1 MQIFTVIFVIMV
13 KIMRFG
19 LILLGLLFSFNIGL
33 FSQDKDAHFL
43 KLRKDIIRCLDDD
56 LDSAVFYAEQLEKDA
71 SNAKRPDYVSI
82 ALQYKGKIHVR
93 REEFSAATD
102 NFIDALRIEEARNDE
117 AQIAEVKFMLG
128 YIFYLMEKY
137 EKSKGYYQAALDY
150 YLKSKDSLGIA
161 KTYSH
166 LGNLESSREYCEN
179 RSIPQKAVDYQ
190 HGIEFFKKSLE
201 IAHKMGNKE
210 GEGNAYNNIG
220 NTYRKLEKP
229 DLAIS
234 NLLKAKQLYTEIHDT
249 GRIMG
254 LKRPL
259 SMVYTMMGQHQKAIS
274 ELSECIDYSLKNKQ
288 LQGIQFLYEDLAYIY
303 ERAGDYKRSKENY
316 VIYMTIRD
324 SIYNSEKTQKI
335 FELETRY
342 NTVQQEKQIM
352 KLTAQKKLQRA
363 YLGALVVTILLL
375 LGLGYFIYRVLK
387 NKRVL
392 AEKNLE
398 IHEQRLVQLEKD
410 HKILASQFI
419 IKGEETERQRLARD
433 LHDGLG
439 GMLSG
444 VKLSLSSMKGN
455 AIVSEQSVKEFDHA
469 LDMLDAS
476 IKELRRVAHNMMPE
490 ALIRSGLKDA
500 LSDFCSS
507 LNESCPMNISFQF
520 VGTFQRTKSELEIN
534 CFRIVQELVNN
545 ALKHS
550 QATELVVQMI
560 QEPDRLCLIVQDN
573 GVGFDPEIVKQQKGM
588 GITSVKSR
596 VELMNGT
603 IDVAS
608 KPGQGAEYTIEFSL

>member
-1 MQIFTVIFVIMV
+1 MV
-13 KIMRFG
+13 NNMRRG
-19 LILLGLLFSFNIGL
+19 LILIGVLLCFHVGL

-43 KLRKDIIRCLDDD
+43 KLRKNIIRCLNEN
-56 LDSAVFYAEQLEKDA
+56 LDSAMLYAEQMEKDA
-71 SNAKRPDYVSI
+71 SNAKRPDFMSI
-82 ALQYKGKIHVR
+82 AFQYKGKILIR
-93 REEFSAATD
+93 KEEFSKATGF
-102 NFIDALRIEEARNDE
+102 FIDALRIEEVRKDE
-117 AQIAEVKFMLG
+117 EQIAEVKFLLG

-137 EKSKGYYQAALDY
+137 EKSKGYYEASLEY
-150 YLKSKDSLGIA
+150 YLKSNDSLGMA

-166 LGNLESSREYCEN
+166 LGNLESSREYCET
-179 RSIPQKAVDYQ
+179 RTIPQKAVDYNK
-190 HGIEFFKKSLE
+190 GIDFYRKSME
-201 IAHKMGNKE
+201 IAHKIGDKE
-210 GEGNAYNNIG
+210 GEGIAYNNIG

-234 NLLKAKQLYTEIHDT
+234 NLLKAKQLYAEIHDT
-249 GRIMG
+249 DRIIG

-259 SMVYTMMGQHQKAIS
+259 SMVYTMIGQHQKAIS
-274 ELSECIDYSLKNKQ
+274 ELTECIDYSLKNKQ

-324 SIYNSEKTQKI
+324 SIYNSEKTQQI

-342 NTVQQEKQIM
+342 KTAEQEKQIM

-363 YLGALVVTILLL
+363 YLGALAVTILLL
-375 LGLGYFIYRVLK
+375 LGLGYFIYRALK
-387 NKRVL
+387 NKKVL

-398 IHEQRLVQLEKD
+398 IQQQRLVQLEKD
-410 HKILASQFI
+410 HKILASQLI
-419 IKGEETERQRLARD
+419 IQGEETERKRLARD

-469 LDMLDAS
+469 LDLLDAS
-476 IKELRRVAHNMMPE
+476 IKELRRVAHSMMPE

-520 VGTFQRTKSELEIN
+520 AGTFQRVKSELEIN
-534 CFRIVQELVNN
+534 CFRIVQELINN

-560 QEPDRLCLIVQDN
+560 QEPERLCLIVQDN

-588 GITSVKSR
+588 GIASVKSR
-596 VELMNGT
+596 IELMNGT

-608 KPGQGAEYTIEFSL
+608 NPGQGAEYTIEFSL

>member
-1 MQIFTVIFVIMV
+1 
-13 KIMRFG
+13 
-19 LILLGLLFSFNIGL
+19 
-33 FSQDKDAHFL
+33 
-43 KLRKDIIRCLDDD
+43 
-56 LDSAVFYAEQLEKDA
+56 
-71 SNAKRPDYVSI
+71 
-82 ALQYKGKIHVR
+82 
-93 REEFSAATD
+93 
-102 NFIDALRIEEARNDE
+102 
-117 AQIAEVKFMLG
+117 
-128 YIFYLMEKY
+128 IFYLMEKY
-137 EKSKGYYQAALDY
+137 EKSKGYYQAALEF
-150 YLKSKDSLGIA
+150 YLKNKDSLGMA

-166 LGNLESSREYCEN
+166 IGNLETSREYCEN
-179 RSIPQKAVDYQ
+179 RSIPQKAEDYYL
-190 HGIEFFKKSLE
+190 GINFYKKSLE
-201 IAHKMGNKE
+201 IAHKIGNKE
-210 GEGNAYNNIG
+210 GEGIAYHNIG

-229 DLAIS
+229 GLAIS
-234 NLLKAKQLYTEIHDT
+234 YLLKAKQLYAEIHDT
-249 GRIMG
+249 NRLMG

-259 SMVYTMMGQHQKAIS
+259 SMVYSMIGQHRQAIC
-274 ELSECIDYSLKNKQ
+274 ELTECIDYSVKNNQ

-324 SIYNSEKTQKI
+324 SIYNSEKTHKI

-363 YLGALVVTILLL
+363 YLGISVVIILLL
-375 LGLGYFIYRVLK
+375 LGLGYFIYKALK

-392 AEKNLE
+392 AERNLE

-410 HKILASQFI
+410 HKILASQLI

-455 AIVSEQSVKEFDHA
+455 AIVSEQSAKEFDHA
-469 LDMLDAS
+469 LNMLDAS

-500 LSDFCSS
+500 LSDFCAS
-507 LNESCPMNISFQF
+507 LNESCQMNISFQF
-520 VGTFQRTKSELEIN
+520 VGAFQRIKPELEIN
-534 CFRIVQELVNN
+534 SFRIVQELVNN

-573 GVGFDPEIVKQQKGM
+573 GIGFDPEIAKLQKGM
-588 GITSVKSR
+588 GIDSVKSR
-596 VELMNGT
+596 VELMNGS

-608 KPGQGAEYTIEFSL
+608 KPGQGVEYTIEFSLL